1 MSVVNTMAYG
11 GCGLAVLPEQHAEVW
26 AIIEMYFC
34 VGAKLMRRRYR
45 RTKNDAT
52 YSKRPL
58 SRYSTRARTR
68 RAGLGIQKLFRMKN
82 CIDFGRSVFLGE
94 GAQKGGKEVELRMQ
108 TSSTSQNDKQIRRS
122 RPSQNRR
129 WVQGS
134 WASALGLLRPIAGA
148 GIAAEVV

>member
-1 MSVVNTMAYG
+1 MGVY
-11 GCGLAVLPEQHAEVW
+11 CGA
-26 AIIEMYFC
+26 
-34 VGAKLMRRRYR
+34 GAKLMRRRYR

-58 SRYSTRARTR
+58 LRYSTRARAR
-68 RAGLGIQKLFRMKN
+68 RAGLGIQNLFRMIFR
-82 CIDFGRSVFLGE
+82 IDFGLGIFLGG
-94 GAQKGGKEVELRMQ
+94 GAQKGGKEVELHMQ

-148 GIAAEVV
+148 GIAAEVVRDAGDRAATVFEVYQLAE

>member
-1 MSVVNTMAYG
+1 
-11 GCGLAVLPEQHAEVW
+11 
-26 AIIEMYFC
+26 MYLC
-34 VGAKLMRRRYR
+34 AGAKLMRQRYR
-45 RTKNDAT
+45 RTENDAT
-52 YSKRPL
+52 YSKRPS

-68 RAGLGIQKLFRMKN
+68 RAGLGIQNLLRMRD
-82 CIDFGRSVFLGE
+82 CIDFGWFVFLGG
-94 GAQKGGKEVELRMQ
+94 GAQKGGEEVELHMQ

-129 WVQGS
+129 WIQGS

>member
-1 MSVVNTMAYG
+1 MGT
-11 GCGLAVLPEQHAEVW
+11 
-26 AIIEMYFC
+26 YFGP
-34 VGAKLMRRRYR
+34 GAKLMRRRYR
-45 RTKNDAT
+45 RTKSDAT

-68 RAGLGIQKLFRMKN
+68 RAGLGIQKLFRMRN

-108 TSSTSQNDKQIRRS
+108 TSSTSQNDKQKRRS

-129 WVQGS
+129 WFQGS
-134 WASALGLLRPIAGA
+134 WASAPGLLRPIAGA
-148 GIAAEVV
+148 RTAAEIV

>member
-1 MSVVNTMAYG
+1 MGV
-11 GCGLAVLPEQHAEVW
+11 
-26 AIIEMYFC
+26 YF
-34 VGAKLMRRRYR
+34 GAGVKLMRRRYR

-58 SRYSTRARTR
+58 LRYSTRARAR
-68 RAGLGIQKLFRMKN
+68 RAGLGIQNLFRIKN
-82 CIDFGRSVFLGE
+82 CIDFGRSVFLGG
-94 GAQKGGKEVELRMQ
+94 GAQKGGKEVELHMQ
-108 TSSTSQNDKQIRRS
+108 TSSTSQSDKQKRRS

-129 WVQGS
+129 WVQGL

>member
-1 MSVVNTMAYG
+1 
-11 GCGLAVLPEQHAEVW
+11 
-26 AIIEMYFC
+26 MYFGA
-34 VGAKLMRRRYR
+34 GAKLIRRRYR

-58 SRYSTRARTR
+58 LRYSTRARAR
-68 RAGLGIQKLFRMKN
+68 RAGFGIQNLFRMIFR
-82 CIDFGRSVFLGE
+82 IDFGRGIFLGG
-94 GAQKGGKEVELRMQ
+94 GAQKGGKEVELHMQ

-129 WVQGS
+129 WVQVS

>member
-1 MSVVNTMAYG
+1 MGV
-11 GCGLAVLPEQHAEVW
+11 
-26 AIIEMYFC
+26 YFGA
-34 VGAKLMRRRYR
+34 GAKLMRRRYR
-45 RTKNDAT
+45 RTKSDAT

-68 RAGLGIQKLFRMKN
+68 RAVLGIQNLFRMID

-94 GAQKGGKEVELRMQ
+94 GAQKGGEDVELHMQ

-134 WASALGLLRPIAGA
+134 WASVLGLLRPIAGA
-148 GIAAEVV
+148 GIAAEVLRDAGDRAAIVFNV

>member
-1 MSVVNTMAYG
+1 MGKYLRA
-11 GCGLAVLPEQHAEVW
+11 
-26 AIIEMYFC
+26 
-34 VGAKLMRRRYR
+34 GAKLMRRRYR
-45 RTKNDAT
+45 RTENDAT

-68 RAGLGIQKLFRMKN
+68 RAGVSIQNLFRIAN
-82 CIDFGRSVFLGE
+82 CIDLCRFVFLGG
-94 GAQKGGKEVELRMQ
+94 GAQKGGEDVELHMQ

-122 RPSQNRR
+122 RPSQSRR

-134 WASALGLLRPIAGA
+134 WASAPSLLRPIAAA

>member
-52 YSKRPL
+52 YSKRPS
-58 SRYSTRARTR
+58 SRYSTRTKAR
-68 RAGLGIQKLFRMKN
+68 RAGLGIQNLFRMIN
-82 CIDFGRSVFLGE
+82 RIDFGR
-94 GAQKGGKEVELRMQ
+94 
-108 TSSTSQNDKQIRRS
+108 
-122 RPSQNRR
+122 
-129 WVQGS
+129 
-134 WASALGLLRPIAGA
+134 
-148 GIAAEVV
+148 